1 MIKTPDERDIRQRN
15 RRVGLILVLSLML
28 LYAIAVAG
36 VIFLN

>member
-1 MIKTPDERDIRQRN
+1 MIKTPDERDILQRN